1 MAVWA
6 YVCHSCEGD
15 PPATWYVAAA
25 ELAAMPP
32 GARIVRVKVGAN
44 WRCAVVD
51 REQKVSIDGMLARD
65 VIASSADD
73 CPACRER
80 LAGQTRS
87 AAAVVGAQAGGPVEQ
102 EAAPG
107 RAASSSPRAPSRTVQ
122 AAAIALTGR
131 RLVVVLVSMDLVR
144 NVGEADLAIETLV
157 PDFGGVPVVLMA
169 QEDDGS
175 PRYYGEAELVD
186 LLDGLPIE
194 RMPWKEY
201 PVG

>member
-1 MAVWA
+1 
-6 YVCHSCEGD
+6 
-15 PPATWYVAAA
+15 
-25 ELAAMPP
+25 
-32 GARIVRVKVGAN
+32 
-44 WRCAVVD
+44 
-51 REQKVSIDGMLARD
+51 
-65 VIASSADD
+65 
-73 CPACRER
+73 
-80 LAGQTRS
+80 
-87 AAAVVGAQAGGPVEQ
+87 VEQ

-107 RAASSSPRAPSRTVQ
+107 RAAPSSPRAPSRTVQ